1 MTRKELEEMKGFAS
15 ILKSRLEDAVDT
27 REYIYDRLKDLVY
40 TSLKDLPSEIDRLQD
55 LDTILDENLTDLDEA
70 IEELEKALNRVDVTE

>member
-27 REYIYDRLKDLVY
+27 REDIYDRLKDFEDTPLQ
-40 TSLKDLPSEIDRLQD
+40 DLLHEIGRLQD
-55 LDTILDENLTDLDEA
+55 LDRDLGNNLEDISEA
-70 IEELEKALNRVDVTE
+70 IEELEKALNRIDVVE